1 VNRRILLVLTLAAAV
16 VVAALV
22 VERWAN
28 RASASASP
36 QPSTTAPFAVVEG
49 TDVDPLLAVRIRA
62 EPAVYRSG
70 QPIHITAWLTYTG
83 PKAEEKLVGSGSGLV
98 LFSWEQL
105 DGRLRQEAVA
115 TADCVPYSI
124 KRAEALVVP
133 FAKTGAYQ
141 GDDPD
146 VGFWQ
151 QYFADPV
158 LRLPVGRYWIHA
170 VPHLTIGECGGP
182 EHRLDAAVEITVLP

>member
-1 VNRRILLVLTLAAAV
+1 VNRRILVVLTLTAVV
-16 VVAALV
+16 VVAALA
-22 VERWAN
+22 VERWASG
-28 RASASASP
+28 ASAVASP
-36 QPSTTAPFAVVEG
+36 QPSTTAPVAEVEG
-49 TDVDPLLAVRIRA
+49 TDVDPLFAVRIRA

-70 QPIHITAWLTYTG
+70 QPIRITAWLTYTG

-124 KRAEALVVP
+124 KRVEPLVVP
-133 FAKTGAYQ
+133 FAKAGAYQ

-158 LRLPVGRYWIHA
+158 LRLPAGRYRIQA
-170 VPHLTIGECGGP
+170 LPRLTIGECGGP
-182 EHRLDAAVEITVLP
+182 EHRLDATVEITVLP